1 MKRHALTALAT
12 IFLLSGCT
20 PDQASAPTPASAP
33 AQGGAAVSYNVSFEN
48 AAHHEA
54 EIEVA
59 FRGVADGPLTV
70 RMSRASPGRY
80 AIHEFAKNVYGVTAT
95 GADGAALKL
104 SQTDPYSWVIEGHSG
119 TVNLTYTLFADRADG
134 TYSQIDRTHAHLN
147 APATFMW
154 AEGMEARPIEV
165 TFQPLSS
172 DWIAATQLQVTEDPM
187 QFNAPDLDYFL
198 DSPIKLAKMDV
209 RSWQIADGQTIRLA
223 VHHSGA
229 AEHVSK
235 LVEKTKKVVD
245 EQIKVFGEAPQFDYG
260 VYTFLA
266 AYVSQASRDG
276 MEHRNSTILTRPD
289 GLEES
294 NYAHLGTISHEFIH
308 AWNVERIRPADLE
321 PFNFTDANP
330 SQSLWF
336 AEGFTSYYGPLTI
349 RRAGEQSVEDYVS
362 GLGRTL
368 SRIINAPGRRL
379 RGPAAMSLRAPFV
392 DASTSIDPTN
402 NANTFVSYYPY
413 GAMIGLALDL
423 TLRTQFEGVTL
434 DDYMKLVWRT
444 YGKTEK
450 PYTNDDLQSA
460 LAELTGDA
468 AFSARF
474 FDTHIHAGEMPDY
487 VPLFEAAGLAFG
499 PSAPEAAW
507 IGAAQLSD
515 NDGKVEIASG
525 TLRGTPL
532 YQAGLDSGDEIIRI
546 GRQRITSTDDIDA
559 VLSAN
564 PVGTSLPIRYRQ
576 RGVVRTS
583 SIVLAADPAL
593 SLSFMPNPTN
603 AQIAFRADWLGT
615 D

>member
-1 MKRHALTALAT
+1 MNRYTLMSLSSALVLAA
-12 IFLLSGCT
+12 CNA
-20 PDQASAPTPASAP
+20 QAQQDPK
-33 AQGGAAVSYNVSFEN
+33 AVSYTVSFPN

-54 EIEVA
+54 EIDVA

-80 AIHEFAKNVYGVTAT
+80 AIHEFAKNVYGVSAT
-95 GADGAALKL
+95 DAAGKALNI
-104 SQTDPYSWVIEGHSG
+104 SQTDPYSWVIDGHSG
-119 TVNLTYTLFADRADG
+119 AVNLTYTLFADRADG

-154 AEGMEARPIEV
+154 AEGMETRPVQV
-165 TFQPLSS
+165 TFEPLSS
-172 DWIAATQLQVTEDPM
+172 DWIAATQLQATKDPM

-198 DSPIKLAKMDV
+198 DSPVKLTKMDI
-209 RSWQIADGQTIRLA
+209 RSWEIADGQTIRLA
-223 VHHSGA
+223 VHHSGD

-235 LVEKTKKVVD
+235 LLEKTKKVVD

-266 AYVSQASRDG
+266 AYVAQASRDG
-276 MEHRNSTILTRPD
+276 MEHRNSTILSRPD

-294 NYAHLGTISHEFIH
+294 NYAHLGTISHEFFH

-349 RRAGEQSVEDYVS
+349 RRAGEQSVADYVD

-434 DDYMKLVWRT
+434 DDYMRLVWT
-444 YGKTEK
+444 KYGTSEK
-450 PYTNDDLQSA
+450 PYTNDDLQGA
-460 LAELTGDA
+460 LADLTGDEDFA
-468 AFSARF
+468 ARF
-474 FDTHIHAGEMPDY
+474 FDTHIHTGEMPDY
-487 VPLFEAAGLAFG
+487 VPLFAAAGLTFG

-507 IGAAQLSD
+507 LGAAQLSN
-515 NDGKVEIASG
+515 NDGKVEISSS

-532 YQAGLDSGDEIIRI
+532 YLAGLDQGDEIIRI
-546 GRQRITSTDDIDA
+546 GRQKITRTEDIDA
-559 VLSAN
+559 VLGAN
-564 PVGTSLPIRYRQ
+564 PAGTSLAIEYRQ

-583 SIVLAADPAL
+583 NIVLAADPTL
-593 SLSFMPNPTN
+593 SLSFVETPTN
-603 AQIAFRADWLGT
+603 AQLAFRADWLGT